1 MTLHIA
7 WQGDRR
13 MTRPM
18 DKEIAEVN
26 FSEIDRHFADFMVEL
41 AGGIPPH
48 SGENLWLA
56 SALVSRYVGRGH
68 VCLNL
73 PEVAGMALAA
83 DDEGEIPSA
92 VFPGID
98 EWVGDLRGLLVVG
111 QPGDFK
117 PLVLD
122 EKFRLYLYR
131 YWLYEQQLARFIL
144 DRAQRH
150 PREVD
155 KELLAEGL
163 KRLFPGNGGEK
174 INWQGVAAAVAVFNQ
189 FTVISGGPG
198 TGKTH
203 TVARILALLI
213 EQAKGAGSAIAL
225 AAPTGKAAARLTD
238 MVSTIKAELDC
249 PLEVKAL
256 IPDKAFTIH
265 RLLGPVYGAKTFRYN
280 ASNRLPYDVIV
291 IDEAS
296 MIDLPLMA
304 KLATSLKE
312 NCRLILLGDKDQLA
326 SVEPGAVFG
335 DICDTGSV
343 NTFSVGLT
351 SAVED
356 LISSGLPHQGAQ
368 GSVLA
373 DSIVVLQKSYRFG
386 PESGIGLL
394 ASAVKEFNSSEAFM
408 LLKGAN
414 QDDIIWREAPP
425 GESLDNAIEENFFAF
440 YSDYLTSQSPEEAF
454 SLFNRFHLL
463 CALRHGPYGVIAL
476 NRKIEQMCRRRG
488 LIEKA
493 GRWYKCQPV
502 MVTSNDYQL
511 KLFNGDVGILFP
523 DQDAGGQL
531 RVYFPAAD
539 GGFRKLLPGRLK
551 NYETVYAMTVHK
563 SQGSEFD
570 NVMVLLPDRPS
581 KVVTRELVY
590 TAITRAKKSVEIW
603 GSEQAL
609 REALSRTFC
618 RESGLRDM
626 LSKS

>member
-1 MTLHIA
+1 
-7 WQGDRR
+7 
-13 MTRPM
+13 
-18 DKEIAEVN
+18 
-26 FSEIDRHFADFMVEL
+26 
-41 AGGIPPH
+41 
-48 SGENLWLA
+48 
-56 SALVSRYVGRGH
+56 
-68 VCLNL
+68 
-73 PEVAGMALAA
+73 
-83 DDEGEIPSA
+83 
-92 VFPGID
+92 
-98 EWVGDLRGLLVVG
+98 
-111 QPGDFK
+111 
-117 PLVLD
+117 
-122 EKFRLYLYR
+122 
-131 YWLYEQQLARFIL
+131 LARFIL
-144 DRAQRH
+144 DRAQHH

-174 INWQGVAAAVAVFNQ
+174 INWQVVAAALAVFNQ

-265 RLLGPVYGAKTFRYN
+265 RLLGPIYGAKTFRYN

-304 KLATSLKE
+304 KLATALKE

-343 NTFSVGLT
+343 NTFSTGFA
-351 SAVED
+351 SAVGQ
-356 LISSGLPHQGAQ
+356 LIPSELPHQEVQ

-373 DSIVVLQKSYRFG
+373 DSIVVFQKSYRFG

-394 ASAVKEFNSSEAFM
+394 ASAVKERNPSEAFM

-425 GESLDNAIEENFFAF
+425 GESLDNAIEESFFAF

-476 NRKIEQMCRRRG
+476 NGTVEQMCRRRG
-488 LIEKA
+488 LIQKA

-523 DQDAGGQL
+523 DPDAGGQL
-531 RVYFPAAD
+531 RVYFPAD
-539 GGFRKLLPGRLK
+539 GGGFRKLLPGRLK
-551 NYETVYAMTVHK
+551 TYETVYAMTVHK

-590 TAITRAKKSVEIW
+590 TAITRAKKTVEIW
-603 GSEQAL
+603 GSEIAL
-609 REALSRTFC
+609 REALSRTTR
-618 RESGLRDM
+618 RESGLKDM
-626 LSKS
+626 LAR

>member
-531 RVYFPAAD
+531 RVYFPAD
-539 GGFRKLLPGRLK
+539 GGGFRKLLPGRLK

>member
-13 MTRPM
+13 MTRPI
-18 DKEIAEVN
+18 DKEIAEVY

-41 AGGIPPH
+41 AGAIPLRRC
-48 SGENLWLA
+48 ENLWLV

-73 PEVAGMALAA
+73 TEIAGMALAV
-83 DDEGEIPSA
+83 DDEGEIPP
-92 VFPGID
+92 VVCPGID
-98 EWVGDLRGLLVVG
+98 EWVVDLRKIPVVG

-131 YWLYEQQLARFIL
+131 YWLYEKQLTRFIL
-144 DRAQRH
+144 DRVERH

-155 KELLAEGL
+155 KGLLSEGL
-163 KRLFPGNGGEK
+163 KRFFPGDDEK
-174 INWQGVAAAVAVFNQ
+174 VNWQGVAAALAVFNQ

-213 EQAKGAGSAIAL
+213 DQAKGAGIAIAL

-249 PLEVKAL
+249 PLKVKAL

-265 RLLGPVYGAKTFRYN
+265 RLLGPIYGAKTFRYN

-304 KLATSLKE
+304 KLATALKE

-343 NTFSVGLT
+343 NTFST
-351 SAVED
+351 DFASAVGQ
-356 LISSGLPHQGAQ
+356 LISSELPHQEVQ

-373 DSIVVLQKSYRFG
+373 DSIVVLQNSYRFG

-394 ASAVKEFNSSEAFM
+394 ASAVNEGRPSEAFI
-408 LLKGAN
+408 LLKGTN
-414 QDDIIWREAPP
+414 DINWHEVPP
-425 GESLDNAIEENFFAF
+425 GENLDNAIEESFLAF

-476 NRKIEQMCRRRG
+476 NRIIEQMCRRRG
-488 LIEKA
+488 LIQKA

-531 RVYFPAAD
+531 RVYFPADD

-551 NYETVYAMTVHK
+551 NYETVFAMTVHK

-603 GSEQAL
+603 GSEIAL
-609 REALSRTFC
+609 REAFSRTTR
-618 RESGLRDM
+618 RESGLKDA
-626 LSKS
+626 LSKQ

>member
-1 MTLHIA
+1 MTLHVA
-7 WQGDRR
+7 WQGDRG
-13 MTRPM
+13 MTPPM
-18 DKEIAEVN
+18 DKEIAETY
-26 FSEIDRHFADFMVEL
+26 FSAIDRHFADFMVEL
-41 AGGIPPH
+41 AGEIPLR
-48 SGENLWLA
+48 GCENLWLA
-56 SALVSRYVGRGH
+56 SALVSHYVGRGH

-73 PEVAGMALAA
+73 PEVAGTALAA

-98 EWVGDLRGLLVVG
+98 EWVGDLRSLPVVG

-144 DRAQRH
+144 DRARRH

-174 INWQGVAAAVAVFNQ
+174 INWQGVAAALAVFNQ

-213 EQAKGAGSAIAL
+213 EQAKGAGSVIAL

-265 RLLGPVYGAKTFRYN
+265 RLLGPIYGAKTFRYN
-280 ASNRLPYDVIV
+280 TSNRLPYDVIV

-304 KLATSLKE
+304 KLATALKE

-343 NTFSVGLT
+343 NTFSTGFASVVGQ
-351 SAVED
+351 
-356 LISSGLPHQGAQ
+356 LIPSELPHQEVQ

-373 DSIVVLQKSYRFG
+373 DSIVVFQKSYRFG

-394 ASAVKEFNSSEAFM
+394 ASAVKERNPSEAFM
-408 LLKGAN
+408 LLKGTN
-414 QDDIIWREAPP
+414 Q
-425 GESLDNAIEENFFAF
+425 
-440 YSDYLTSQSPEEAF
+440 T
-454 SLFNRFHLL
+454 
-463 CALRHGPYGVIAL
+463 
-476 NRKIEQMCRRRG
+476 
-488 LIEKA
+488 
-493 GRWYKCQPV
+493 
-502 MVTSNDYQL
+502 
-511 KLFNGDVGILFP
+511 
-523 DQDAGGQL
+523 
-531 RVYFPAAD
+531 
-539 GGFRKLLPGRLK
+539 
-551 NYETVYAMTVHK
+551 
-563 SQGSEFD
+563 
-570 NVMVLLPDRPS
+570 
-581 KVVTRELVY
+581 
-590 TAITRAKKSVEIW
+590 
-603 GSEQAL
+603 
-609 REALSRTFC
+609 
-618 RESGLRDM
+618 
-626 LSKS
+626 

>member
-13 MTRPM
+13 MNRPM
-18 DKEIAEVN
+18 DKEIAETY
-26 FSEIDRHFADFMVEL
+26 FSEIDKYFADFMVEL
-41 AGGIPPH
+41 AGRIPPH

-56 SALVSRYVGRGH
+56 SALVSHYVGRGH

-73 PEVAGMALAA
+73 PEVAGMAPAA
-83 DDEGEIPSA
+83 DDEGEIRSA

-98 EWVGDLRGLLVVG
+98 EWVGDLRGLPMVG

-144 DRAQRH
+144 DRAQHH

-163 KRLFPGNGGEK
+163 KRLFPGNSGEK
-174 INWQGVAAAVAVFNQ
+174 INWQVVAAALAVFNQ

-265 RLLGPVYGAKTFRYN
+265 RLLGPIYGAKTFRYN

-343 NTFSVGLT
+343 NTFSTGFA
-351 SAVED
+351 SAVGQ
-356 LISSGLPHQGAQ
+356 LIPSGLPHQEVQ

-373 DSIVVLQKSYRFG
+373 DSIVVFQKSYRFG

-394 ASAVKEFNSSEAFM
+394 ASAVKECNPSEAFM

-454 SLFNRFHLL
+454 SHFNRFHLL

-476 NRKIEQMCRRRG
+476 NRKIEQMCRSRG

-523 DQDAGGQL
+523 DPDARGQL
-531 RVYFPAAD
+531 RVYFPAD
-539 GGFRKLLPGRLK
+539 GGGFRKLLPGRLK
-551 NYETVYAMTVHK
+551 AYETVYAMTVHK

-603 GSEQAL
+603 GSEIAL
-609 REALSRTFC
+609 REALSLTTR
-618 RESGLRDM
+618 RESGLKDM
-626 LSKS
+626 LSR